1 MSSERWLY
9 MSQRALIT
17 LRRGGIIVRVMLL
30 ISIPL
35 VLARIH
41 WRPTVVVSLI
51 TIEVLSCYF
60 ITSFSYFKVYQ
71 IIRIHQRQVQANE
84 TLQNFGWT
92 AIDLAKY
99 KKSVAT
105 TWYILLLF
113 TFLFLPLVL
122 SFIISLSSK
131 SNLIAINRV
140 CLVLLFSSSSLNPG
154 LYSVLE
160 NEQHSL
166 WSKTYFQVGEPIG
179 NHIGMV
185 LRMLTTLKVK
195 VVSILNFTPLLQT
208 CSVKIIRTWIRI
220 AFVPK

>member
-1 MSSERWLY
+1 MAVHVSKSFDYFTSRWY
-9 MSQRALIT
+9 H
-17 LRRGGIIVRVMLL
+17 RRSHVAH
-30 ISIPL
+30 PL

-41 WRPTVVVSLI
+41 WRPKVVVSLI

-71 IIRIHQRQVQANE
+71 IIRIHQRQVQAN
-84 TLQNFGWT
+84 WT

-105 TWYILLLF
+105 IWYISLLF

-140 CLVLLFSSSSLNPG
+140 CLVLLFSSSSLNPD
-154 LYSVLE
+154 LYFWRMNNIRYGV
-160 NEQHSL
+160 
-166 WSKTYFQVGEPIG
+166 K
-179 NHIGMV
+179 HIF
-185 LRMLTTLKVK
+185 K
-195 VVSILNFTPLLQT
+195 
-208 CSVKIIRTWIRI
+208 
-220 AFVPK
+220 